1 MLSSLNETAILGVTP
16 EKTEFLWPSKILKKA
31 EDRSTYDGQYEALAI
46 LGETVR
52 QRAYDLVSSCESLNC
67 TVAFS
72 GAIIKALCYFMRR
85 CRELRPTVALPTNIS
100 SDAAPNFED
109 ELSGLLRGSLR
120 ARILVIR
127 AAEDAASQYLPLMNS
142 VFTAQKLRVPIDAC
156 IIPPTTV
163 SSTPEDL
170 RHTSVLHDFSYSSL
184 LQQAADLT
192 GGIYLRVPRPAGL
205 LQYLISV
212 LVNEMEQKRK
222 WPDNEPVDNMGWKLM
237 RDMGYESGKGLGADS
252 QGRTEA
258 VPIEMKKD
266 RRGLGMNKSSSARD
280 LAIPKFDFHH
290 GPNAWH
296 KDMEAPEVD
305 DDHLWIWSRWGDP
318 SPIVNGDVE
327 DALQATPK
335 ERMCGAVDGLTA
347 SALQSIQHLLLN
359 PNSSEALGE
368 PVSEMRTQTLYCS
381 KVLLHELFDYKDEL
395 DSISRDRVIDARMR
409 SNPFENIR
417 KGIFMNRAAMKMANM
432 DHLLGYLFSRATRQ
446 NEVLHFADVCAGPGG
461 FSEYLLWRRCNPP
474 LPDET
479 RTDSEANEAGDATKS
494 NGGQEVKLARADI
507 KVRGYGMTLIGECDF
522 KLSCFVAG
530 PVEAFWAHYGTDKNG
545 DITSWANL
553 NSFANFVRKC
563 TDGKGVSVVMA
574 DGGFD
579 VSGQENLQEVLSK
592 RIYLCQ
598 CLCALTVLRPG
609 GHFITKMFDVLTE
622 FSADL
627 VRLMSLVF
635 REIAFI
641 KPVTSRPANSER
653 YFLCKGLL
661 STASFMAGCPA
672 ALPSVEHTPAPRQK
686 FIPSSTASPTKPKHK
701 LPGHGRRS
709 KASLPAKPSSNQ
721 YEQTVGPV
729 DTESA
734 VGVLIQHLLDVNE
747 KLRRLENEEKGEKP
761 CTVLRLCHPEV
772 VEEDRLFTDFL
783 RTSNEE
789 MAKKQCK
796 YVSKLLNYA
805 EETTLSDDRQEDIRE
820 ACLRKWKIPAVSRSP
835 MPWPL
840 WPHNHID
847 ILSEIGVDPQKGKP
861 LGWLPSFLSR
871 PENVPLFTSLDLNR
885 REFAPDSLVAVVC
898 GSAYHNTVDVLARP
912 MTIYSRGGM
921 PNGVDIEF
929 TYDGKT
935 WQGLSSKFPNLK
947 PRIPAASLLWGIVT
961 FEYSQKTSLRRFSLT
976 VLDVACLYGKDLRS
990 LSYRQRMDYTAGVAR
1005 IVNFDD
1011 MDQSN
1016 LIVPPLVALR
1026 DLDAFI
1032 KGLPVMSCKDRPQP
1046 GPMVPTVNDCVCIPS
1061 TLYLATHL
1069 AAPWIEVKSSKTGQ
1083 FYYFN
1088 RNSNVSVY
1096 ALPKEAILPYE

>member
-1 MLSSLNETAILGVTP
+1 
-16 EKTEFLWPSKILKKA
+16 
-31 EDRSTYDGQYEALAI
+31 
-46 LGETVR
+46 
-52 QRAYDLVSSCESLNC
+52 
-67 TVAFS
+67 
-72 GAIIKALCYFMRR
+72 MRR

-120 ARILVIR
+120 ARMLVIR

-142 VFTAQKLRVPIDAC
+142 VFTVQKLCVPIDAC

-184 LQQAADLT
+184 LEQAADLT
-192 GGIYLRVPRPAGL
+192 GDIYLRVPRPAGL
-205 LQYLISV
+205 LQYLIS
-212 LVNEMEQKRK
+212 
-222 WPDNEPVDNMGWKLM
+222 DNEPVDNMGWKLM
-237 RDMGYESGKGLGADS
+237 RNMGYESGKGLWADS

-280 LAIPKFDFHH
+280 LATPKFDFHH

-335 ERMCGAVDGLTA
+335 ER
-347 SALQSIQHLLLN
+347 SIQHLLLN
-359 PNSSEALGE
+359 PTSSEALGE

-395 DSISRDRVIDARMR
+395 DSISRDRVTDARMR

-417 KGIFMNRAAMKMANM
+417 RGIFMNRAAMKMANM

-474 LPDET
+474 VPDKT
-479 RTDSEANEAGDATKS
+479 RTHPETNEAGEATK
-494 NGGQEVKLARADI
+494 GDGEQEVKLARADI
-507 KVRGYGMTLIGECDF
+507 KVRGYGMTLIGDCDF
-522 KLSCFVAG
+522 KLNDLVAG

-574 DGGFD
+574 DGAFD
-579 VSGQENLQEVLSK
+579 VSGQQNRQEVLSK

-609 GHFITKMFDVLTE
+609 GHFITNMFDGFTE

-627 VRLMSLVF
+627 VRLMSHVF

-672 ALPSVEHTPAPRQK
+672 APPSVEHTPASRQES
-686 FIPSSTASPTKPKHK
+686 IPSSIAFPTKPKYG
-701 LPGHGRRS
+701 LPGHGRRL
-709 KASLPAKPSSNQ
+709 KASLPAKPTSSQ

-747 KLRRLENEEKGEKP
+747 KLRRLENEERGEKR

-783 RTSNEE
+783 RKSNEE
-789 MAKKQCK
+789 MAKKQCT
-796 YVSKLLNYA
+796 YLSKLLAYA
-805 EETTLSDDRQEDIRE
+805 EDATLSDGRQENIRE
-820 ACLRKWKIPAVSRSP
+820 ACLRKWKIPAVLRSP
-835 MPWPL
+835 VPWPL
-840 WPHNHID
+840 WPHNHIK
-847 ILSEIGVDPQKGKP
+847 ILSEIGVDSKKGKA
-861 LGWLPSFLSR
+861 LDWLPPSLSR
-871 PENVPLFTSLDLNR
+871 PEDVPLFTSLDLNR

-898 GSAYHNTVDVLARP
+898 GSAHNDTDNGLARP
-912 MTIYSRGGM
+912 MTIYSGGGM
-921 PNGVDIEF
+921 PNGMNIEF
-929 TYDGKT
+929 TYDGKI
-935 WQGLSSKFPNLK
+935 WQRLSSKFPNLK

-961 FEYSQKTSLRRFSLT
+961 FDYNQKVGFNSPVPSFLLLLDFAPYKLGSEPPSPSLVVVVRDEPGVWWYAQAPT
-976 VLDVACLYGKDLRS
+976 HATPATCT
-990 LSYRQRMDYTAGVAR
+990 LSRL
-1005 IVNFDD
+1005 
-1011 MDQSN
+1011 QS
-1016 LIVPPLVALR
+1016 
-1026 DLDAFI
+1026 
-1032 KGLPVMSCKDRPQP
+1032 
-1046 GPMVPTVNDCVCIPS
+1046 
-1061 TLYLATHL
+1061 Y
-1069 AAPWIEVKSSKTGQ
+1069 
-1083 FYYFN
+1083 
-1088 RNSNVSVY
+1088 
-1096 ALPKEAILPYE
+1096 